1 MARTSLIL
9 AVLLGGCAS
18 IPNPE
23 IIKVP
28 VTTPCEIR
36 MPEKPDL
43 SVYNASPEDSVA
55 RKAAK
60 LIARELALREY
71 VIKLE
76 SEAKACQPK

>member
-1 MARTSLIL
+1 MWKYSIL
-9 AVLLGGCAS
+9 LLLTGCAS

-28 VTTPCEIR
+28 VTTPCEIK

-43 SVYNASPEDSVA
+43 SAYNASPEDSTA

-60 LIARELALREY
+60 LISRELALREY

-76 SEAKACQPK
+76 AEAKACQPK